1 MITSFDYYFYCGLFL
16 CMAGVCFVLFYFMGI
31 MRYMAMIM
39 TITMMIMGR
48 SRTQATYCLAFY
60 PLKTHKTDFTDLV
73 FSADQNANVIMR
85 ICSNKF

>member
-1 MITSFDYYFYCGLFL
+1 
-16 CMAGVCFVLFYFMGI
+16 

-48 SRTQATYCLAFY
+48 SRTQATYGLAFY
-60 PLKTHKTDFTDLV
+60 PSKTHRTDFIDLV